1 MFDLICIDISKR
13 KFDNMRRR
21 LRFEEIFYV
30 KDFEDNKKAD
40 GVIIKAK
47 TKDEL
52 FDKIN
57 KAKEKYKFVIVLGG
71 SNEIN
76 RASLEN
82 KHSDMLLNPE
92 YERKK
97 DFMHYRDSGLN
108 HVLCK
113 IAKENGKAIGINFNE
128 IKKMKK
134 KEDAERLGRIIQN
147 IRLCRRYKVPV
158 IIASFAK
165 NTQETVH
172 SSELKTF
179 ARTLGIDRINNL

>member
-1 MFDLICIDISKR
+1 MFDLICVNISKR
-13 KFDNMRRR
+13 KLDDLRRR
-21 LRFEEIFYV
+21 LHFEKIFYV
-30 KDFEDNKKAD
+30 KNFGENKKSD
-40 GVIIKAK
+40 GVIIKANA
-47 TKDEL
+47 KDEL

-57 KAKEKYKFVIVLGG
+57 KAKERNKFIIVLGG

-134 KEDAERLGRIIQN
+134 KEDAEKLGRIIQN
-147 IRLCRRYKVPV
+147 IRLCRRYGVPV
-158 IIASFAK
+158 VIASFAK
-165 NTQETVH
+165 NINEMIH

-179 ARTLGIDRINNL
+179 ARTLGIDKINNL